1 MWLPEYYIY
10 VVHIMFLLDYTGLE
24 CSVKL
29 FGIYKTK
36 NKLSSSI
43 LFGASAFLYEVF
55 RYLKDP
61 ANVLAT

>member
-1 MWLPEYYIY
+1 M
-10 VVHIMFLLDYTGLE
+10 
-24 CSVKL
+24 KQ

-55 RYLKDP
+55 RCLKDP